1 MTATTADPALALL
14 KVDKRFPGVHALK
27 GVSIEVRMRQ
37 RGEISP
43 IVLLAQRLAALATA
57 KPNEGQAT

>member
-1 MTATTADPALALL
+1 VIGILACLVFL
-14 KVDKRFPGVHALK
+14 W